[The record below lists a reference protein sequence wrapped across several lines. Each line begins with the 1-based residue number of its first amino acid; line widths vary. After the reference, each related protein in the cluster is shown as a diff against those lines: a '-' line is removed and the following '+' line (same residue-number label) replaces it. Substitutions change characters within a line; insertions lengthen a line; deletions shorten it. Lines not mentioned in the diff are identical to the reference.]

1 MQLEN
6 FQYIAPLALS
16 LLAMTGQAIAWI
28 RAGSKAKADAAGILT
43 SSAIGLVNEL
53 QEEVRTLRAEV
64 VDLRQ
69 RLLELQLENE
79 RLRAGKRPYTP
90 PKSNGDD

>member
-1 MQLEN
+1 
-6 FQYIAPLALS
+6 
-16 LLAMTGQAIAWI
+16 
-28 RAGSKAKADAAGILT
+28 LT

-53 QEEVRTLRAEV
+53 QEEVRTLRAEN